1 MIQIDAIS
9 KDFEAGETTLRV
21 LDRVSTTLRP
31 GELTMLVGPSG
42 CGKTTLLS
50 ILSGILTPTEGQ
62 VLVNGTNL
70 TALRGRANAEFR
82 RRHIG
87 FVFQQFNLLPSLTAA
102 ENAAIPLVAAGVSL
116 AEGVERARAVLAQ
129 VDLAAHADKLPR
141 QLSGGQQQ
149 RVAFARALVHGP
161 KLIVCDEP
169 TSALDAQSGHQVMDI
184 LRANAVRPDT
194 TVVVVTHD
202 SRIFTFADRILS
214 MSDGRLVNDTRGGSH
229 VPQTA

>member
-1 MIQIDAIS
+1 M
-9 KDFEAGETTLRV
+9 
-21 LDRVSTTLRP
+21 
-31 GELTMLVGPSG
+31 
-42 CGKTTLLS
+42 
-50 ILSGILTPTEGQ
+50 
-62 VLVNGTNL
+62 
-70 TALRGRANAEFR
+70 
-82 RRHIG
+82 
-87 FVFQQFNLLPSLTAA
+87 FQQFNLLSALTAA
-102 ENAAIPLVAAGVSL
+102 ENAAIPLVAAGVPL

-129 VDLAAHADKLPR
+129 VGLAAHADKLPR

-149 RVAFARALVHGP
+149 RVAFARALVHTP

-184 LRANAVRPDT
+184 LRANAVKPDT